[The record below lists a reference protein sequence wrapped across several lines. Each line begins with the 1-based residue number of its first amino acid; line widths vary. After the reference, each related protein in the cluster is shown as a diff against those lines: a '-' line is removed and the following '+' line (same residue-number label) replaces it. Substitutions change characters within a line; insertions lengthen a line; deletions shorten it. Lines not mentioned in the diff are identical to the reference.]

1 MFKRKK
7 QKQYVNSYFKP
18 VTSMKVDNIIKQAI
32 PPDNPPDTPPNK
44 PSSSG
49 ISDSEGL
56 QRAYNAPNSVFID
69 GNRMFISGTHTGKD
83 VYDWKLIPLGLV
95 KYSSRYQEADAA
107 LKDNPQVDTVIG
119 HSLGSSVAAE
129 LNRQYNNKFDARYYG
144 SPFVDFS
151 FSRDPKNQRF
161 RHPGDIVSM
170 FDTGAFNEDSKT
182 HYQFMNPHSYEGFNN
197 PDNIDPPLIEPA
209 PKGVVGSSNEPS
221 NIKVNN

>member
-1 MFKRKK
+1 MFKKK
-7 QKQYVNSYFKP
+7 REHLYDRSYFKP
-18 VTSMKVDNIIKQAI
+18 ITSMKVNKIIEEAI
-32 PPDNPPDTPPNK
+32 PDKPNNINK
-44 PSSSG
+44 

-56 QRAYNAPNSVFID
+56 SRAYKAPNSVFID
-69 GNRMFISGTHTGKD
+69 GNRMFIAGTHTGKD

-144 SPFVDFS
+144 SPFLDLS
-151 FSRDPKNQRF
+151 FSRDPKNHRY

-170 FDTGAFNEDSKT
+170 FDTGAVNEDSKT
-182 HYQFMNPHSYEGFNN
+182 PYQFMNPHSYEGFPNYGN
-197 PDNIDPPLIEPA
+197 DN
-209 PKGVVGSSNEPS
+209 V
-221 NIKVNN
+221 